1 MIDFKMLLTVMEPY
15 NVLHSF
21 ECRSNPYNFNFDN
34 IGSAMLALF
43 EVLSLEGWL
52 EVRDVIIERVG
63 LVSVL
68 HMCLTYLC
76 GLFSCILHL
85 GSPRNPLNSLETRT
99 HNG

>member
-1 MIDFKMLLTVMEPY
+1 MMDFKMLLTVMERY
-15 NVLHSF
+15 NVLPVHSF

-68 HMCLTYLC
+68 HMSLT
-76 GLFSCILHL
+76 
-85 GSPRNPLNSLETRT
+85 
-99 HNG
+99 

>member
-1 MIDFKMLLTVMEPY
+1 MMDFKMLLTVMERY
-15 NVLHSF
+15 NVLLVHSF

-68 HMCLTYLC
+68 HMCLT
-76 GLFSCILHL
+76 
-85 GSPRNPLNSLETRT
+85 
-99 HNG
+99 